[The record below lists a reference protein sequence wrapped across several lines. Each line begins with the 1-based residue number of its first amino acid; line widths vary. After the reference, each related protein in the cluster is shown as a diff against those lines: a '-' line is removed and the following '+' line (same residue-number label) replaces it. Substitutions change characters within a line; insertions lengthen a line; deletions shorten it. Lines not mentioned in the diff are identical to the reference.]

1 MRIFISLVVFFSISS
16 QVAANSLD
24 LEDKKRIT
32 NHFNQY
38 VDNGSLPNI
47 SILIKKDN
55 REIFRHSYGYADIE
69 KV

>member
-1 MRIFISLVVFFSISS
+1 MRIFISLVVFFLISS
-16 QVAANSLD
+16 QVTANSLD
-24 LEDKKRIT
+24 SEDKTRIT

-55 REIFRHSYGYADIE
+55 REIFRHS
-69 KV
+69 